1 MMNPILSLAFSMHT
15 NKGVYALLLGS
26 GVSRS
31 AGIPTGWEVVL
42 ELIRK
47 MAHLQ
52 QADCEPDPVAW
63 YEAQYGEAPDYSQLL
78 DTIAKSPSE
87 RSQLLRSYFE
97 PTEEEREQ
105 GLKLSTVAHRAIA
118 KLVADGYIRV
128 IVTTNFD
135 RLLENALE
143 AVGVVPTVLSTADSI
158 DGAMP
163 LIHTKCTIIKVHGD
177 YLDTRIRNTTAELEQ
192 YDERLNRLLDRV
204 FDEFGLI
211 VSGWSAEWD
220 TALRVAIKRCP
231 NRRFTTY
238 WAARR
243 KPQGVAKEL
252 LDWKQGVFVEIKDAD
267 SFFQELEEKVSALQ
281 EFDRP
286 HPLSA
291 KVAVATLK
299 KYLVD
304 KQHRIRLRDFVHE
317 EQEKLYSEL
326 SPEHF
331 PLDTRFSHEEFI
343 RRVQRYESLTEILVA
358 LTITGCYW
366 SEEYHEHLW
375 IKCIERI
382 ANLHELK
389 NGQGYPELWRNLSLY
404 PALLLLYAG
413 GIASIA
419 ARNYGTFAALLT
431 KPVVRDAS
439 RNKPL
444 VLALNTCRVM
454 EQSVGQKLPYMRGC
468 HTPLSEHLYK
478 VVREPLREFL
488 PQDID
493 YEECFDRFEYL
504 LGLVH
509 ADLYLELLGSPYGPV
524 GRFGWKYEFGVKN
537 GYAVYKNPIVEE
549 IELESIDAGDN
560 WLPLT
565 TGLFNG
571 SLERFLYIKKAYD
584 QDLGEVRRRSI

>member
-42 ELIRK
+42 DLIRK

-52 QADCEPDPVAW
+52 QADCEPDPAAW
-63 YEAQYGEAPDYSQLL
+63 YEAQYGEALDYSQLL
-78 DTIAKSPSE
+78 DAIAKSPSE
-87 RSQLLRSYFE
+87 RSQLLRGYFE

-105 GLKLSTVAHRAIA
+105 RLKLPTVAHKAIA

-135 RLLENALE
+135 RLMENALE
-143 AVGVVPTVLSTADSI
+143 AVGIVPTVISTADSI

-177 YLDTRIRNTTAELEQ
+177 YIDTRIKNTLAELEQ

-211 VSGWSAEWD
+211 ICGWSAEWD
-220 TALRVAIKRCP
+220 TALRAAIKRCP

-243 KPQGVAKEL
+243 QPQGVAKEL
-252 LDWKQGVFVEIKDAD
+252 LGWRKGVFVEIKDAD

-291 KVAVATLK
+291 KIAVATLK

-304 KQHRIRLRDFVHE
+304 ERHKIRLHDLVNE
-317 EQEKLYSEL
+317 ETKKLYDKL
-326 SPEHF
+326 SNEHF
-331 PLDTRFSHEEFI
+331 PLNTPYNTEEFI
-343 RRVQRYESLTEILVA
+343 QRVQRYESLTEILLNLMVTA
-358 LTITGCYW
+358 CYW
-366 SEEYHEHLW
+366 GEELHQKLW
-375 IKCIERI
+375 TKCLEQI
-382 ANLHELK
+382 ANPPK
-389 NGQGYPELWRNLSLY
+389 VTIRAIDVWSNLRLY
-404 PALLLLYAG
+404 PPLILLYAG

-419 ARNYGTFAALLT
+419 AGKYGTFAALLT
-431 KPVVRDAS
+431 QPIVRDVS
-439 RNKPL
+439 RNKPF
-444 VLALNTCRVM
+444 VLSVNTWRVM
-454 EQSVGQKLPYMRGC
+454 EQNLAQKLPGIQGC
-468 HTPLSEHLYK
+468 YAPLSEYVYTIL
-478 VVREPLREFL
+478 REPLRNFL

-509 ADLYLELLGSPYGPV
+509 ADLYLNLLGSPYGPV
-524 GRFGWKYEFGVKN
+524 GRFGCKYEFGVKN
-537 GYAVYKNPIVEE
+537 GYAVHKNPIVEE
-549 IELESIDAGDN
+549 IELESTNAGNN

-565 TGLFNG
+565 TGLFEG

-584 QDLGEVRRRSI
+584 QYVQKLNL